1 MILSLIL
8 ASGAAL
14 FLYKYIVSRQ
24 RLAYDRK
31 INTELLGLGLI
42 VALVFRFLLLGANM
56 MIQYSGI
63 PIPIDIVDGQAIIS
77 AVYTVVFTIATYR
90 IIDVKVIKPQHYIN
104 RYDIVIY
111 TLCVAIGHSIS
122 NLVWV
127 SVFGDGITTLVFVFS
142 SIIIPLTY
150 MMVMGTFLIRFVEGR
165 KLARLWSIIVPS
177 LIIYLDAQLYIS
189 GTLWG
194 VLSSLVFEI
203 LMLGLFM
210 LLFLRAIRSNV
221 QIDGIDV
228 EEQLDRFENEKTIR
242 ERISYKFDLFMS
254 NGKLAM
260 TGILILAGVFV
271 IVMVTVILLIETP
284 EITEGSLS
292 KTLWLSFMR
301 VLDPGNVATDPDF
314 KNGKFVVVTTIATLL
329 GTGIMATFIGIISG
343 DFSARIEKLREG
355 NSKVLEKNHILF
367 LGFCEDTLSII
378 DNIIKFQDPRK
389 KLSFVILSELSR
401 QEIEDQ
407 IDGYGLNT
415 NRNKIIC
422 RSGNLESKNTL
433 LNMGIARASHVVIVG
448 DKKEDTARV
457 AMTVN
462 NILKANRHKHI
473 DIQLM
478 ADSKEDL
485 HLVRN
490 VFGNRMT
497 VFSRQELEFDP
508 VIRAGA
514 LKEYLKLY
522 GVLVGVDGDL
532 VISITQSKRSA
543 GKSFGSLVNAF
554 KYSSLIGVECK
565 GQIELNPNKGL
576 IITEEHKLILL
587 CSSNLAPDYVK
598 PDKKF
603 ILDNVKHANKRR
615 FVKESAKDILV
626 IGDRNAEEFTTEM
639 LSVNP
644 NINLS
649 KMEMVYTNSFFT
661 ELDQT
666 MATSKPDIVVLLG
679 SKIGSDHENDELSLK
694 ILAYLDA
701 KYNRKKENYV
711 VSALLHS
718 VQDIKFAYELD
729 YIDLAIE
736 NDKCRRMALDILDED
751 NLIIQVEEK
760 LFEAGDR
767 VGAVLAAG
775 IVGTSEKSV
784 SEVYRDC
791 LENDLILIGYIVRE
805 GGIIN
810 VEINPNKNDKV
821 TFDDDD
827 LLLVID

>member
-1 MILSLIL
+1 MMMSLII
-8 ASGAAL
+8 ASGAAV

-24 RLAYDRK
+24 RLPYDKK
-31 INTELLGLGLI
+31 INTELIAIGLLVG
-42 VALVFRFLLLGANM
+42 LVFRFLLLGANM
-56 MIQYSGI
+56 MIQHYGL
-63 PIPIDIVDGQAIIS
+63 PIELIDGQAIIS
-77 AVYTVVFTIATYR
+77 SVYTILFTTATYR
-90 IIDVKVIKPQHYIN
+90 IINAKVIKPQHYIN

-111 TLCVAIGHSIS
+111 TLCVALGHSVS
-122 NLVWV
+122 NIIWV
-127 SVFGDGITTLVFVFS
+127 SVFGDGIKSLVFIFS

-150 MMVMGTFLIRFVEGR
+150 MMVMATFLIGFAEGR
-165 KLARLWSIIVPS
+165 KSGRILAILLPS

-203 LMLGLFM
+203 LMLGLFVT
-210 LLFLRAIRSNV
+210 LFLRAIRSNV

-228 EEQLDRFENEKTIR
+228 EEQLDRFENEKTVR
-242 ERISYKFDLFMS
+242 ERLSYKFDLFMS

-260 TGILILAGVFV
+260 TGILILAGIFV
-271 IVMVTVILLIETP
+271 IIMVTVILLTETP
-284 EITEGSLS
+284 EITKGSLS

-367 LGFCEDTLSII
+367 LGYCEDTLSIL

-389 KLSFVILSELSR
+389 KLSFVILSERSR
-401 QEIEDQ
+401 QEIEDG
-407 IDGYGLNT
+407 IDGYGLNAH
-415 NRNKIIC
+415 RNKIIC

-433 LNMGIARASHVVIVG
+433 VNMGIARASHIVIVG
-448 DKKEDTARV
+448 DQKENTARV

-462 NILKANRHKHI
+462 NILKTERHSHI
-473 DIQLM
+473 NIQLM

-490 VFGNRMT
+490 VFGSRMT
-497 VFSRQELEFDP
+497 VFSRQELDFDP
-508 VIRAGA
+508 VIRAA
-514 LKEYLKLY
+514 VLKEYLKLY
-522 GVLVGVDGDL
+522 GVLIGVDGDL
-532 VISITQSKRSA
+532 VISLVHPKRA
-543 GKSFGSLVNAF
+543 VGKRFGNLVNAF
-554 KYSSLIGVECK
+554 KYSSLIGVESK
-565 GQIELNPNKGL
+565 GEIILNPDKRL
-576 IITEEHKLILL
+576 VVSEDHKLILL
-587 CSSNLAPDYVK
+587 CSSNLPPDYVK

-603 ILDNVKHANKRR
+603 ELDKVRHTGQRQ
-615 FVKESAKDILV
+615 FVRESARNILI
-626 IGDRNAEEFTTEM
+626 IGDNNLNQFTKEMQSIYPNLALKQMDMMYSNGFFIDLDRNM
-639 LSVNP
+639 
-644 NINLS
+644 
-649 KMEMVYTNSFFT
+649 MQ
-661 ELDQT
+661 D
-666 MATSKPDIVVLLG
+666 KPDIIVLLG
-679 SKIGSDHENDELSLK
+679 SVKMPEHENDELSLK

-701 KYNRKKENYV
+701 KYNRKKANYV
-711 VSALLHS
+711 VAALLHS

-729 YIDLAIE
+729 YIDMAIE

-751 NLIIQVEEK
+751 DLIIQVEEK
-760 LFEAGDR
+760 LFEAGKR

-775 IVGTSEKSV
+775 IVGTTEKLV

-791 LENDLILIGYIVRE
+791 LENDLILVGYIVRE
-805 GGIIN
+805 GGLIH

-821 TFDDDD
+821 CFDDDD